1 MDTRKIELALR
12 KLGTNSWDAF
22 SIQFFSDCSGRF
34 LKNDSYF
41 LKYKGR
47 DMYFSSLKEL
57 DEILDFILTKK
68 TWSVAQIVQGDI
80 SPFDGKYLI
89 AQVESD
95 LINLISMKTG
105 NRLGDAIEVADIH
118 KITKEEMS
126 PFLKVICTEF

>member
-1 MDTRKIELALR
+1 MDT
-12 KLGTNSWDAF
+12 
-22 SIQFFSDCSGRF
+22 
-34 LKNDSYF
+34 
-41 LKYKGR
+41 
-47 DMYFSSLKEL
+47 
-57 DEILDFILTKK
+57 K
-68 TWSVAQIVQGDI
+68 TWSIAQIVQGDI